1 MPQITDIYRPPRS
14 GRARFDSLSRVVTVV
29 VPGARAYYYAVKA
42 VRRATWLLGAAAICL
57 AWVFVSVGGILRIN
71 TALSGLFNGAGGV
84 FFLGMTTTRANQQG
98 QPVLLLCAAAAAAL
112 STWAIHSSA
121 AVAR

>member
-1 MPQITDIYRPPRS
+1 MLDLTHSRVWLLS
-14 GRARFDSLSRVVTVV
+14 SCRAR
-29 VPGARAYYYAVKA
+29 ARAYYYAVKA